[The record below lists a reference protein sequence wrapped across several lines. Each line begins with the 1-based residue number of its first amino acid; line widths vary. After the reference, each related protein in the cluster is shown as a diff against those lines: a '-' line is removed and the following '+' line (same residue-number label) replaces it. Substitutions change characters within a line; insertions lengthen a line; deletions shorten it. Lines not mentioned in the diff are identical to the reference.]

1 MAVGIAKEYNSIAK
15 YVGDWG
21 EGLNKTKLI
30 GNIHKNLMGVDSLG
44 KARPIEDLAFF
55 LLVAK
60 QYNLNPLKNEIYATY
75 QRVKQGNQWI
85 EKIVP
90 IPSIHGLR
98 KLAREAKNP
107 SYAYT
112 GKADLEID
120 DKGEIVSATVPVYGR
135 FGSSVEAVKVGEY
148 TAYMEEFA
156 KLTKDGE
163 KTKQWRTMPRVMLIK
178 CAEANAIRASFG
190 IGGIYVEEEI
200 DHIGDKGEI
209 IAIGGSEEDSNSGI
223 EE

>member
-1 MAVGIAKEYNSIAK
+1 MAADLIKDYKSISK
-15 YVGDWG
+15 YVGEWG
-21 EGLNKTKLI
+21 DGLNKERLI
-30 GNIHKNLMGVDSLG
+30 GNIHKNLMGVDRLG
-44 KARPIEDLAFF
+44 KARPIEDLAYF

-148 TAYMEEFA
+148 TAYMDECA
-156 KLTKDGE
+156 KLT
-163 KTKQWRTMPRVMLIK
+163 
-178 CAEANAIRASFG
+178 
-190 IGGIYVEEEI
+190 
-200 DHIGDKGEI
+200 
-209 IAIGGSEEDSNSGI
+209 
-223 EE
+223 